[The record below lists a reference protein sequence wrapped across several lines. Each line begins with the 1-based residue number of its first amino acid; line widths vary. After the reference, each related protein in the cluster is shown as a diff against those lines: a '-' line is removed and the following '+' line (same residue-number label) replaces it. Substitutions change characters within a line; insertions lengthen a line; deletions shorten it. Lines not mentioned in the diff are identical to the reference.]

1 MTRRITPN
9 RSEVAAILPGSQ
21 MMAGALDSARRGHF
35 PRLDPRVQFATS
47 AVPSVFAQ
55 AKYSD
60 VMAGHVLT
68 AKNRL
73 ASVGPSRK
81 IGLNVF
87 EFEAGAFALRFALR
101 EKLVPE
107 EARAKTLALAAKFE
121 KYRKRAKRATIRAIG
136 LAAYKEQAEIWR
148 RFLLYLRSILCLRPD
163 FVKSKALPLM
173 HRNGREKLFEYANA
187 VAPAVPRAR
196 LWRLVILAKR
206 EVLRGRHPVTL
217 GMLVSDEKLGR
228 RFMANFILKR
238 EDDPHVLAKEF
249 QSLDIIQSDRG
260 EKLKAA
266 LVLDDLDEPAEKVTV
281 ILPSAE
287 LRPDIA
293 NPLVSGV
300 DCSFEAPA
308 ALPTPSIDP
317 RPVPSLK
324 ELALLYAQWL
334 INKVDPGNWSSITSQ
349 TQIEIWRPYR
359 EPKRATT
366 PKTAVS
372 TDAEIPPDY
381 LGSDAFEA
389 NNVYATWGA
398 AWLTAKNPN
407 PSAVARAATEGL
419 RVADEWERMIYGNQ
433 KNKLSP
439 CFPFVQLPRLQNRD
453 LIVCSM
459 C

>member
-1 MTRRITPN
+1 
-9 RSEVAAILPGSQ
+9 

-55 AKYSD
+55 AKYSE

-121 KYRKRAKRATIRAIG
+121 KYRKRAKRATIKAIG

-148 RFLLYLRSILCLRPD
+148 RFHLYMRSILCLRPD

-173 HRNGREKLFEYANA
+173 HRNGREKLFEYAKA
-187 VAPAVPRAR
+187 VAPAVPRAS

-228 RFMANFILKR
+228 RFMAKFILKR

-260 EKLKAA
+260 EKLKAS
-266 LVLDDLDEPAEKVTV
+266 LVLDDSDEPAEEISIIK
-281 ILPSAE
+281 PSAE
-287 LRPDIA
+287 LRSDTAKPPI
-293 NPLVSGV
+293 PSV
-300 DCSFEAPA
+300 DRSFEAPA
-308 ALPTPSIDP
+308 ALPGPSTVSG
-317 RPVPSLK
+317 PVSSMK
-324 ELALLYAQWL
+324 ELALLYTQWL
-334 INKVDPGNWSSITSQ
+334 AREFDPGDWGSITKQ
-349 TQIEIWRPYR
+349 TQLEIWRPYR
-359 EPKRATT
+359 EPKYATA
-366 PKTAVS
+366 PKTVVS
-372 TDAEIPPDY
+372 SDTEIRPAY

-389 NNVYATWGA
+389 NNLYAIWGATW
-398 AWLTAKNPN
+398 LIAKNPN
-407 PSAVARAATEGL
+407 PNTVARAATEGL
-419 RVADEWERMIYGNQ
+419 RLADEWERMIYGNQ
-433 KNKLSP
+433 KDKLSAIYLRSRP
-439 CFPFVQLPRLQNRD
+439 
-453 LIVCSM
+453 
-459 C
+459 